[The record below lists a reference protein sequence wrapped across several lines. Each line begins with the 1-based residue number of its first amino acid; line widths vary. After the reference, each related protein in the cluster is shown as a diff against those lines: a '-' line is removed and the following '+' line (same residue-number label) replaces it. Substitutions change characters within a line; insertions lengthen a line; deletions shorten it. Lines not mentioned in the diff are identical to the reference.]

1 MKYKN
6 AILLLIGLNFLYSY
20 TGSSYRYGYSARSFA
35 LSSAMVAD
43 DYQTFQSFSNPSS
56 LNRCNGTN
64 YGISYFNMS
73 LNRSIQTF
81 YFSKGLPGNAGLS
94 VALLRSG
101 VSDFMGKDEFNNPTN
116 NISMSDYY
124 GLLSFGLKGIG
135 LSIKMHYSNLNIDDE
150 HADKYTGNSIV
161 LDLGWSSF
169 ITIYNHKVRFALKAE
184 NIINAY
190 LNWDVDIAD
199 GYSHNYTEDYP
210 LILSLGSMYS
220 LNGQHK
226 FLLQCDKIEINNADI
241 YLSRI
246 GYEYN
251 SLKNYFLRFG
261 LKGSDDFRVGVGY
274 LFNLNDKTPLVI
286 DYSLDLGSEDE
297 GISHLFTWG
306 INL

>member
-81 YFSKGLPGNAGLS
+81 YFSKGIPGNAGLS
-94 VALLRSG
+94 LAILRSG
-101 VSDFMGKDEFNNPTN
+101 VSDFTGKDQFNNPTN
-116 NISMSDYY
+116 NISMADYY

-135 LSIKMHYSNLNIDDE
+135 LSIKMHYSNLNVDEE
-150 HADKYTGNSIV
+150 HADKYTGNSIIV
-161 LDLGWSSF
+161 DLGWSSF
-169 ITIYNHKVRFALKAE
+169 ITPKLSVGIKAE
-184 NIINAY
+184 NIINSY

-199 GYSHNYTEDYP
+199 GYSHSYTEDYP
-210 LILSLGSMYS
+210 RIISLGSMYN
-220 LNGQHK
+220 LNDQHRL
-226 FLLQCDKIEINNADI
+226 LLQYDKIEINNADI

-261 LKGSDDFRVGVGY
+261 LKGDDELRLGVGY
-274 LFNLNDKTPLVI
+274 IFNFNDNIPLVI
-286 DYSLDLGSEDE
+286 DYSLDLGSQDE
-297 GISHLFTWG
+297 GVSHLFTWG